1 LERVVIDSLAAILPG
16 QEEANAA
23 AMTELLRQLRSL
35 AHHGPAVLLTHHPRK
50 GPAAR
55 GQSARGTGALPAS
68 VDFNLEMHWAG
79 SAAHESRRRRLLAWS
94 RFEETPR
101 RALLQLSDCGTDYD
115 LVEEEP
121 GVPTDGVVGVLESI
135 LRSAPDLTA
144 REVRERWPAGS
155 DRPRLRAV
163 TEWLRELSD
172 EGRLVRS
179 GHGHRYVPSRY
190 RLADE
195 APAATG
201 EPAASAAG

>member
-1 LERVVIDSLAAILPG
+1 
-16 QEEANAA
+16 
-23 AMTELLRQLRSL
+23 
-35 AHHGPAVLLTHHPRK
+35 
-50 GPAAR
+50 
-55 GQSARGTGALPAS
+55 
-68 VDFNLEMHWAG
+68 MHWAG

-179 GHGHRYVPSRY
+179 GHGHRYVPFRY
-190 RLADE
+190 RLVDE
-195 APAATG
+195 GPAAAPPEEAVSPTAT
-201 EPAASAAG
+201 PLP